1 MVPHSLKQRLSSV
14 SLFNSGPLASL
25 LDLLYSLV
33 VSLGDLLAPFLGGG
47 ASAAAIVV
55 LTIAVRT
62 ALLPLAVRQVRAELT
77 RRRLAPLL
85 AELNRKHAKNPE
97 RLRTELAALYARES
111 ASPFAGILPA
121 LAQAPIISLIY
132 ALFVHPSINGHANVL
147 LTDTLFGIPLGQT
160 LFAGVS
166 ADGFSPQHV
175 LVFGGILLV
184 LAGIAQATRVVTG
197 RYEARQP
204 ASVTTPVVGSVS
216 GPAMSAGLVRALS
229 FAPFI
234 SVIFAAFAPLAAAIY
249 LTVST
254 GWTLAERS
262 ILRRRLA

>member
-1 MVPHSLKQRLSSV
+1 M

-25 LDLLYSLV
+25 LDLLYSV
-33 VSLGDLLAPFLGGG
+33 VVALGDALAPFLGPFLGGG

-55 LTIAVRT
+55 LTMAVRT
-62 ALLPLAVRQVRAELT
+62 ALIPLAVRQVRAELT

-121 LAQAPIISLIY
+121 LAQAPVISLIY
-132 ALFVHPSINGHANVL
+132 ALFVHPSIDGHANAL
-147 LTDTLFGIPLGQT
+147 LTDTLFGIPLGHT
-160 LFAGVS
+160 IFS
-166 ADGFSPQHV
+166 GFSLEHA

-184 LAGIAQATRVVTG
+184 LAAIAQASRVVAR
-197 RYEARQP
+197 RYEAGQP
-204 ASVTTPVVGSVS
+204 TSVTAPAAGPGSLA
-216 GPAMSAGLVRALS
+216 PSAGLVRALS

-234 SVIFAAFAPLAAAIY
+234 SVVFAAFAPLAAAIY

-254 GWTLAERS
+254 GWTLVERS
-262 ILRRRLA
+262 VLRRRLA

>member
-1 MVPHSLKQRLSSV
+1 M

-25 LDLLYSLV
+25 LDLLYSVV
-33 VSLGDLLAPFLGGG
+33 VSLGDALAPFLGPFLGGG

-55 LTIAVRT
+55 LTLAVRT
-62 ALLPLAVRQVRAELT
+62 ALIPLAVRQVRAELT

-121 LAQAPIISLIY
+121 LAQAPVISLIY
-132 ALFVHPSINGHANVL
+132 ALFVHPSINGHSNAL
-147 LTDTLFGIPLGQT
+147 LTDTLFGIPLGHT
-160 LFAGVS
+160 LLTGSLTLGHA
-166 ADGFSPQHV
+166 
-175 LVFGGILLV
+175 LVFGAILLV
-184 LAGIAQATRVVTG
+184 LAGIAQASRVVAR
-197 RYEARQP
+197 RYEASQP
-204 ASVTTPVVGSVS
+204 ASVTS
-216 GPAMSAGLVRALS
+216 PAAPSAGLVRALS

-254 GWTLAERS
+254 GWTLVERS
-262 ILRRRLA
+262 FLRRRLA